1 MRSLRWKLG
10 SALLLIVAI
19 SVGLM
24 AYLTNL
30 STEREFDQY
39 VTQGNQRY
47 VHNVSDALGLWYARE
62 GSWGFLQF
70 LLPDFLR
77 STDDR
82 LVIADNSGV
91 IVGDTGKHWLGRT
104 LTDVGLG
111 NGASITVSRKKV
123 GELYLFLAQPGGGRG
138 YMGSE
143 RGDHPAAAPAAPA
156 VNTPEQE
163 FLDRVNRSLLFA
175 GLITATVALMIGLIL
190 TRQLTRPIKAL
201 VSGASQI
208 ASGNLGHRVD
218 IRSKDELGTLGQSFN
233 AMATSLDQVEQE
245 RKRIIAD
252 IAHELRTPLTV
263 IEGTVTGIEDGVF
276 KPDKERLAAIKEQTS
291 LLTRLTS
298 DLRDLSLAESG
309 QLKLALA
316 PTDLVDLVR
325 RKVSQFEIPAQE
337 KGLHLTADLPDQA
350 PKANVDP
357 ARIEQVLANLITN
370 AIRHTASG
378 SVTVS
383 LRPVKSDR
391 YHQIDSPSL
400 IVSVADTGEG
410 ISPESL
416 PHVFERLYR
425 VETSRAR
432 SEGGAG
438 LGLAIVKQM
447 VQAHEGK
454 VWVES
459 EPGKGST
466 FYVALPQIST

>member
-10 SALLLIVAI
+10 SVLLLIVAI

-47 VHNVSDALGLWYARE
+47 INSVSDALGLGYARE
-62 GSWGFLQF
+62 GNWGFLQF
-70 LLPDFLR
+70 LLPDLLR
-77 STDDR
+77 STGDR

-91 IVGDTGKHWLGRT
+91 IVGDTGKHWLGKT
-104 LTDVGLG
+104 LADVGLS
-111 NGASITVSRKKV
+111 NGASINVSREKV
-123 GELYLFLAQPGGGRG
+123 GELYVFLTQPGGGGG
-138 YMGSE
+138 YFGSE
-143 RGDHPAAAPAAPA
+143 RGGPPAAAPAAPA
-156 VNTPEQE
+156 VDTPEQE
-163 FLDRVNRSLLFA
+163 FLDRVNRSLLVA
-175 GLITATVALMIGLIL
+175 GLITATVAVIIGLL
-190 TRQLTRPIKAL
+190 FTRQLTRPIKAL
-201 VSGASQI
+201 VSGAGQI
-208 ASGNLGHRVD
+208 ASGNLGYRVD
-218 IRSKDELGTLGQSFN
+218 IRSEDEFGTLGESFN
-233 AMATSLDQVEQE
+233 AMATSLSQVEEE
-245 RKRIIAD
+245 RKRIVAD

-263 IEGTVTGIEDGVF
+263 IEGTITAIEDGVF
-276 KPDKERLAAIKEQTS
+276 APDRERLAAVREQTS

-309 QLKLALA
+309 QLKLTLV
-316 PTDLVDLVR
+316 PTDLIDLVR
-325 RKVSQFEIPAQE
+325 RKVSQFEMPAKQ

-378 SVTVS
+378 SVRVS
-383 LRPVKSDR
+383 LRAVKSDR
-391 YHQIDSPSL
+391 HNQVDSPSL

-416 PHVFERLYR
+416 PYVFERFYR

-438 LGLAIVKQM
+438 LGLAIVKQV
-447 VQAHEGK
+447 VQAHQGK
-454 VWVES
+454 VWAEG

-466 FYVALPQIST
+466 FYIALPQVSA